1 MTQTASVL
9 VCYDPRSVNQDK
21 LRHASE
27 WGVPAVSGDW
37 LWDSIQA
44 GKKKPFELYIIRKP
58 FSQSDKDAE
67 KRQNGSRSNN
77 ISKGVPPRAIQ
88 ERQRSSSEVGAVKE
102 NAPDISRSKNVAE
115 KRKQPSDEVT
125 QNPLQEKQ
133 PTPQKRAA
141 ESTSHPNSPSP
152 QKAQSR
158 PTTSSSSLKRQ
169 ETDQSTASAFDLA
182 VNGLLKQA
190 RAASSRSATDSGE
203 QSDQPRARKRKP
215 LLGRAPSLNSARTFE
230 QSAVSR
236 ASSIDTLNED
246 GCGSGAESVATDKN
260 TASRVNSRGEQS
272 FTSLFSGTRFEF
284 GAEGNPEGQEGEIE
298 GPPMTQ
304 LNYEDPDAVAMRQKF
319 LRNAGKLVDT
329 EPAGKGLVVSEV
341 QELEN
346 AGWGTGR
353 RTRGAAKPADDLEG
367 Y

>member
-1 MTQTASVL
+1 MTQSASVL
-9 VCYDPRSVNQDK
+9 VCKDPRSVNQDK

-27 WGVPAVSGDW
+27 WGVQAVSGDW

-44 GKKKPFELYIIRKP
+44 GEKKPFETYTIRRP
-58 FSQSDKDAE
+58 LSQSDKDAE
-67 KRQNGSRSNN
+67 KRQNLSRSNSTSQGAPTHVVN
-77 ISKGVPPRAIQ
+77 
-88 ERQRSSSEVGAVKE
+88 ERQRSSSEIAAVKE
-102 NAPDISRSKNVAE
+102 NTPDISRSKSIAE
-115 KRKQPSDEVT
+115 KRKHPSDET
-125 QNPLQEKQ
+125 SRNPLQENQ
-133 PTPQKRAA
+133 QSPQKKAS
-141 ESTSHPNSPSP
+141 ESIPHSKSPSP
-152 QKAQSR
+152 QKGQSR

-190 RAASSRSATDSGE
+190 RAASSRSATDSGD
-203 QSDQPRARKRKP
+203 QSDQPRTRRRKP

-230 QSAVSR
+230 QSAFSR

-260 TASRVNSRGEQS
+260 ATSRVNSRGEQS

-284 GAEGNPEGQEGEIE
+284 GAEGNPEDQEDEE
-298 GPPMTQ
+298 PPMTQ

-319 LRNAGKLVDT
+319 MQHAGKLVDT
-329 EPAGKGLVVSEV
+329 EPANQGLIVSEV
-341 QELEN
+341 RELEDV
-346 AGWGTGR
+346 GWGTGR
-353 RTRGAAKPADDLEG
+353 RTRQAAKPADDLEE